1 MNVQRIAKILEE
13 KNDLKV
19 RGVILDTAQRKN
31 QIIHGSRAFNI
42 QSPVYLRKETKDW
55 DVLTKK
61 PKKYAEQVAERL
73 SRILGKKVDVIR
85 GKHKGTYKVRINEET
100 IADYTQLKH
109 KPKTVSSWG
118 NKIRTLKSIKQNT
131 QRLVKNPKK
140 EFRRGKDIDTLDRIR
155 QIEEMNKRFSL

>member
-1 MNVQRIAKILEE
+1 VNVQKIAKILEE

-19 RGVILDTAQRKN
+19 RGVILDTAQREK

-55 DVLTKK
+55 DVFTKK
-61 PKKYAEQVAERL
+61 PKKYAEHVAERL

-100 IADYTQLKH
+100 IADYTQLKR
-109 KPKTVSSWG
+109 KPKTKSSWG
-118 NKIRTLKSIKQNT
+118 VKVKDIKSIKKNV
-131 QRLVKNPKK
+131 QRLIKSPKT
-140 EFRRGKDIDTLDRIR
+140 EYRREKDIDTLERIK
-155 QIEEMNKRFSL
+155 QIEEMEARFS